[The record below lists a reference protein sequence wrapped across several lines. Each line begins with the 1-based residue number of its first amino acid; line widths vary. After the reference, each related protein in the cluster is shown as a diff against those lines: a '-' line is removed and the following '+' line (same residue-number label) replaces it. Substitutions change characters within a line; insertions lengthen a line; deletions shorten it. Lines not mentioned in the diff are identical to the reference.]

1 MSCRATQQQGSRLP
15 PPPPA
20 IPTIALDIV
29 ATEAAVQEAA
39 ATDPTRR
46 QILVASGVV
55 SIVSLIGFVLW
66 FNM

>member
-1 MSCRATQQQGSRLP
+1 MSCRATQQQGSRP
-15 PPPPA
+15 PPPPT

-29 ATEAAVQEAA
+29 ATEAVVQEAA

-46 QILVASGVV
+46 QILMAGGLV
-55 SIVSLIGFVLW
+55 SIVSLVGFVLW